1 MNLALYAIFFAVIA
15 VIGWRLRQRKGHI
28 GAAAVGSVYEMLNDE
43 KRSAIEII
51 VEDTAAERDPERA
64 DDVVGRSGRMRI
76 RSEQPADI
84 SAIRSLHTAA
94 FEKSV
99 EADLVDALR
108 TAVEPF
114 VSLVADDDGE
124 IVGHILFS
132 PVTLSGDSRA
142 KIMGLAPM
150 AVHPTKQRHGVGSA
164 LVEAGLGRCKELG
177 YGAVVVL
184 GHRTYYPRFGFQPS
198 VRFGITSEY
207 DVPDDVFMIKE
218 IEPGY
223 LEGKSGTIRYHSAF
237 AGL

>member
-1 MNLALYAIFFAVIA
+1 
-15 VIGWRLRQRKGHI
+15 
-28 GAAAVGSVYEMLNDE
+28 
-43 KRSAIEII
+43 
-51 VEDTAAERDPERA
+51 
-64 DDVVGRSGRMRI
+64 MRV
-76 RSEQPADI
+76 RSEQPADV
-84 SAIRSLHTAA
+84 SAIHALHTAA

-108 TAVEPF
+108 TAAEPL

-124 IVGHILFS
+124 IIGHILFS
-132 PVTLSGDSRA
+132 PVTLSGYSDA

-164 LVEAGLGRCKELG
+164 LIVAGLERCKELG

-184 GHRTYYPRFGFQPS
+184 GHRAYYPRFGFQPS
-198 VRFGITSEY
+198 VRCGIKSEY

-218 IEPGY
+218 IEPRY